1 MKATVIGSGF
11 GGLGAALR
19 LQKQGFDV
27 TILEKRDK
35 AGGRAYVIKEDG
47 FTFDCGPTIITAP
60 YLIDELFELFDKK
73 TEDYVNIKAIS
84 PYYRIYFSD
93 KTYFNYTG
101 DFDSQVLEIEKI
113 SPDDA
118 KNYKAFVD
126 ETEKILQKGYVELG
140 DHPFESIWDML
151 KIAPDLIT
159 LDLIKNM
166 YSYAAKFFKHEK
178 IRRVFSFHSLLIG
191 GNPLKVSSIYALI
204 PALERKW
211 GVHFAMGGTG
221 AIVDALL
228 KLFKENGGIIH
239 FDSEVTEIKIE
250 KNKARAIHVKSGDS
264 YVTDLVVS
272 NGDYAHTYKDLIDSK
287 FRKVNSDR
295 KIKRLNYSMSAFIL
309 FFGFKKTDDMDLAHH
324 NIILSERYKELL
336 EDIFDHKVLS
346 EDFSQYLHIPTLTD
360 PSLAPEGHH
369 SAYTLI
375 PVPNLQGKID
385 WNIEADVFKKRIIDF
400 LDKDYIHSLKENLVY
415 TKVFT
420 PKDFKSELNSY
431 LGTGWGVEPRLTQS
445 ASFRP
450 HNRSE
455 DIKNLYLV
463 GANTHPGAGVP
474 GVLTTAKLTSRLIAE
489 DYKNGK

>member
-1 MKATVIGSGF
+1 MG
-11 GGLGAALR
+11 
-19 LQKQGFDV
+19 
-27 TILEKRDK
+27 
-35 AGGRAYVIKEDG
+35 
-47 FTFDCGPTIITAP
+47 C
-60 YLIDELFELFDKK
+60 
-73 TEDYVNIKAIS
+73 
-84 PYYRIYFSD
+84 
-93 KTYFNYTG
+93 
-101 DFDSQVLEIEKI
+101 
-113 SPDDA
+113 DDD
-118 KNYKAFVD
+118 NLSND
-126 ETEKILQKGYVELG
+126 PEKILQKGYIELG
-140 DHPFESIWDML
+140 DHPFESLWDML

-166 YSYAAKFFKHEK
+166 YSYAAKYFKNEK

-191 GNPLKVSSIYALI
+191 GNPFKVSSIYALI

-228 KLFKENGGIIH
+228 KLFRENGGKIH
-239 FDSEVTEIKIE
+239 FDSEVIEILIDKHKASGIKI
-250 KNKARAIHVKSGDS
+250 KSNEVFD
-264 YVTDLVVS
+264 TDIVVS
-272 NGDYAHTYKDLIDSK
+272 NGDYAHTYKDLIDST

-309 FFGFKKTDDMDLAHH
+309 FFGFKESVEMDLAHH

-336 EDIFDHKVLS
+336 EDIFDHKILS

-385 WNIEADVFKKRIIDF
+385 WDKEAEKFKNRIIDF
-400 LDKDYIHSLKENLVY
+400 LDKDYIHTLKENLVY
-415 TKVFT
+415 TKIFT
-420 PKDFKSELNSY
+420 PNDFKEELNSY

-474 GVLTTAKLTSRLIAE
+474 GVLTTAKLSTRLIAE
-489 DYKNGK
+489 DYPITK